1 MQPFPRRLVLASLT
15 AAIGAFGAFG
25 GLHAH
30 AQTNLLSNGGFESAG
45 GWTTHGSFNFT
56 GLFGTYA
63 HSGTHYAASS
73 TAGCLCADLSTLVDT
88 TPGQTYDI
96 SFWVIGGGTGHKEL
110 QVDWG
115 NQVLLSLVDTNFA
128 NSYQQY
134 SFTGLTVSATASQT
148 LLKFWSRNDPTS
160 NGIDD
165 VSVTLHAAA
174 VPEAGSAR
182 LLAAGL
188 LALGGLKLRRQ
199 RPA

>member
-1 MQPFPRRLVLASLT
+1 MQPFSRHQLVVATLT
-15 AAIGAFGAFG
+15 AAIAAFSA
-25 GLHAH
+25 AQAQ
-30 AQTNLLSNGGFESAG
+30 AQTNLLSNGGFESGG

-73 TAGCLCADLSTLVDT
+73 TAGCLCADLSTLVNT

-128 NSYQQY
+128 NTYQQY

-148 LLKFWSRNDPTS
+148 LLKFWSRNDPNS

-174 VPEAGSAR
+174 PVPEARSAS
-182 LLAAGL
+182 LLVAGL

>member
-1 MQPFPRRLVLASLT
+1 MQTFSRRLALATLT
-15 AAIGAFGAFG
+15 AAVSAFT
-25 GLHAH
+25 GLQAQ
-30 AQTNLLSNGGFESAG
+30 AQTNLLSNGGFESG
-45 GWTTHGSFNFT
+45 LLGWTAHGSFNST

-73 TAGCLCADLSTLVDT
+73 TAGCLCADLSTLVNT

-115 NQVLLSLVDTNFA
+115 NQVLLSLVDSNFA
-128 NSYQQY
+128 NTYQQY
-134 SFTGLTVSATASQT
+134 SFSGLTVSAATNQT
-148 LLKFWSRNDPTS
+148 LLKFWSRNDPNS

-165 VSVTLHAAA
+165 ISVTLHAAA
-174 VPEAGSAR
+174 PVPEAGSAS
-182 LLAAGL
+182 LLVAGL

-199 RPA
+199 RLG